1 LKQKYFFIPEKLP
14 HKITADIQEVL
25 KQNPAVSKVWETLRL
40 LAQNEWICWIG
51 CGHRPGHPKKV
62 YNAKKK

>member
-14 HKITADIQEVL
+14 RKITADIQEVL
-25 KQNPAVSKVWETLRL
+25 KQNPGVSKVWETLRP

-51 CGHRPGHPKKV
+51 CGQCLGHPKKV